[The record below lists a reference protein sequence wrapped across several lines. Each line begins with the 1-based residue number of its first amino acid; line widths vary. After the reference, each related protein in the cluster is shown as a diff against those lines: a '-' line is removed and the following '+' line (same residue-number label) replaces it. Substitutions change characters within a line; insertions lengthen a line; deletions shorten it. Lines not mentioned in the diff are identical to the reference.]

1 MMGLDIF
8 GCELVV
14 TSVKFSVTKYDPGLC
29 EITATTEM
37 NIGYIKKNFEK
48 SKLNKT
54 LHSLNLCMGKP
65 NQ

>member
-29 EITATTEM
+29 EIIATTEM
-37 NIGYIKKNFEK
+37 NIGYIKK
-48 SKLNKT
+48 
-54 LHSLNLCMGKP
+54 
-65 NQ
+65 

>member
-37 NIGYIKKNFEK
+37 NIGYIKKNSATALNII
-48 SKLNKT
+48 SKDAL
-54 LHSLNLCMGKP
+54 
-65 NQ
+65 